1 MKRLAI
7 LNYLVIFDPSE
18 TGFSSA
24 SQYEAFYADFCAAHG
39 IDANVVETAGSGAK
53 AIYLSRME
61 VLTSQAN
68 SQPAKSTVPQDVKKV
83 QNQTPP
89 TNFKQFK
96 NPKKDNIVA
105 PKLNFQVP
113 GRTNRMKGRNY

>member
-1 MKRLAI
+1 MF
-7 LNYLVIFDPSE
+7 IFDPSE
-18 TGFSSA
+18 TGFSSG
-24 SQYEAFYADFCAAHG
+24 SQFEAQLADFFAANAME
-39 IDANVVETAGSGAK
+39 ANVVETAGSGVK

-61 VLTSQAN
+61 VLTSQSN
-68 SQPAKSTVPQDVKKV
+68 SQPSKVPNDVKRI

-96 NPKKDNIVA
+96 NPKKDNIVT

-113 GRTNRMKGRNY
+113 GRTNRQKGRNY